1 MKFSLTALATGL
13 ALFGSA
19 SAFAASTVDLTVTGL
34 IVPSACTPSL
44 SNGGVVDHGKI
55 SAQDLN
61 QDNDTLLPDHKMTL
75 TVVCDG
81 TILVALNAIDNR
93 AGSSNNHVDAGFGL
107 GLINGTQKLGHFYL
121 VARRTIADGVE
132 ARPIIS
138 MDGGNSWIKYG
149 DWNPTHYLSVA
160 AMDDPSQPLPVKE
173 FTSELDVWT
182 YIAPANGLDL
192 SDEVSIDGSATL
204 EVKYL

>member
-1 MKFSLTALATGL
+1 MKLSLTALAAGL

-34 IVPSACTPSL
+34 IVPSACTPNL

-61 QDNDTLLPDHKMTL
+61 QDNGTMLPDHKMTL

-93 AGSSNNHVDAGFGL
+93 AGSSNNLNGGFGL

-121 VARRTIADGVE
+121 VARRTIADGV
-132 ARPIIS
+132 AAKPIIS
-138 MDGGNSWIKYG
+138 MDGGNNWLDHG
-149 DWNPTHYLSVA
+149 DWNPSHYLSVA
-160 AMDDPSQPLPVKE
+160 AIDDPSQPLPVKE
-173 FTSELDVWT
+173 FTSELDLWT